1 MAEIVRGTTPTIEVK
16 FSTIDTSTITAA
28 VLTISANNSIVL
40 QKDLQDAIVSAGS
53 LSWILTQAE
62 TLLIS
67 GKTQVMLNWLTSE
80 GVRGVSESKM
90 VWFSQNPVNEV
101 ME

>member
-1 MAEIVRGTTPTIEVK
+1 MEIVKGTTPTIEVK
-16 FSTIDTSTITAA
+16 FSIVDPTTITAA
-28 VLTISANNSIVL
+28 ILTISANSIIVL
-40 QKDLQDAIVSAGS
+40 QKELTDATVGTNS
-53 LSWILTQAE
+53 LSWTLTQSE
-62 TLLIS
+62 TLQLAGRAI
-67 GKTQVMLNWLTSE
+67 VMLNWLTSE